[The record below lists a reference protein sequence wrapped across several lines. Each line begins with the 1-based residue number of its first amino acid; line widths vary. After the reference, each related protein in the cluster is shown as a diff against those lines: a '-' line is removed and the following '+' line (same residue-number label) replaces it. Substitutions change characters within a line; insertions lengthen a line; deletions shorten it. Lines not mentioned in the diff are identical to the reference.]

1 MTWPTPRQPLS
12 DFSDV
17 EKFLRLSFEDLSDQ
31 LRTIEGKLVADDNGV
46 TYEWVR
52 EHIDEKVLP
61 LLTRI
66 EQLESRVK
74 ELEDKW
80 NYLT

>member
-1 MTWPTPRQPLS
+1 MTWPTPHEPLS
-12 DFSDV
+12 NFSDV

-31 LRTIEGKLVADDNGV
+31 LTTIEGKIVVDDNGV

-52 EHIDEKVLP
+52 EHIDEKVLA

-66 EQLESRVK
+66 EQLEERVK
-74 ELEDKW
+74 ELEDK
-80 NYLT
+80 

>member
-52 EHIDEKVLP
+52 EHIDEKILA
-61 LLTRI
+61 LMTRI
-66 EQLESRVK
+66 EQLEERVK
-74 ELEDKW
+74 ELEDK
-80 NYLT
+80 

>member
-1 MTWPTPRQPLS
+1 MTWSTPREPLS

-31 LRTIEGKLVADDNGV
+31 LKTIEEKIVADDNGV

-52 EHIDEKVLP
+52 EHIDEKVLT

>member
-1 MTWPTPRQPLS
+1 MTWPTPREPLS
-12 DFSDV
+12 NFSDV

-31 LRTIEGKLVADDNGV
+31 LRTIEGKIVADDNGV
-46 TYEWVR
+46 SYEWVR
-52 EHIDEKVLP
+52 EHIDEKVLT

>member
-74 ELEDKW
+74 ELEDK
-80 NYLT
+80 

>member
-1 MTWPTPRQPLS
+1 MTWPTPLEPLS

-52 EHIDEKVLP
+52 EHIDEKILA
-61 LLTRI
+61 LMTRI
-66 EQLESRVK
+66 EQLEERVK
-74 ELEDKW
+74 ELEDK
-80 NYLT
+80 

>member
-1 MTWPTPRQPLS
+1 MTWPTPREPLS
-12 DFSDV
+12 NFSDV

-31 LRTIEGKLVADDNGV
+31 LRTIEGKIVADDNGV
-46 TYEWVR
+46 SYEWVR
-52 EHIDEKVLP
+52 EHIDEKVLA

-80 NYLT
+80 DYLT

>member
-1 MTWPTPRQPLS
+1 MTWPTPREPLS

-31 LRTIEGKLVADDNGV
+31 LRTIEGKIVADDNGV

-52 EHIDEKVLP
+52 EHIDDR
-61 LLTRI
+61 LLALMTRI
-66 EQLESRVK
+66 ERLEERVR
-74 ELEDKW
+74 ELEDK
-80 NYLT
+80 

>member
-1 MTWPTPRQPLS
+1 MTWPTPREPLS
-12 DFSDV
+12 NFSDV

-31 LRTIEGKLVADDNGV
+31 LRTINEKIVLDDNGV

-52 EHIDEKVLP
+52 EHIDEKVLT

-66 EQLESRVK
+66 EQLEERVK
-74 ELEDKW
+74 ELEDK
-80 NYLT
+80 

>member
-1 MTWPTPRQPLS
+1 MTWPTPREPLS

-31 LRTIEGKLVADDNGV
+31 LRTIEGKIVADDNGV

-52 EHIDEKVLP
+52 EHIDEKVLT

-66 EQLESRVK
+66 EQLEERVK
-74 ELEDKW
+74 ELEDK
-80 NYLT
+80 

>member
-1 MTWPTPRQPLS
+1 MTWPTPREPLR

-31 LRTIEGKLVADDNGV
+31 LRTIEGKIVADDNGV

-74 ELEDKW
+74 ELEDK
-80 NYLT
+80 

>member
-31 LRTIEGKLVADDNGV
+31 LRTIQGKIVAIDNGV